1 VKTDDVDAALL
12 DVDPPMEDE
21 LVIMLDIVDEGGVED
36 TTAALEL
43 VVTAIELL
51 GLLELIVLDSTA
63 ADVVEEAV
71 TGLSVMEG

>member
-1 VKTDDVDAALL
+1 VKTDDVDTALL

-43 VVTAIELL
+43 VVMAIELL